1 MNIQQAIARVVDK
14 QDLTGEEMRDVM
26 NSIMTCQTTDAQ
38 IGGFLIGLRMKGET
52 VEEIIAAA
60 QVMRELSTKV
70 DLGGD
75 EIVDT
80 CGTGGDGK
88 HLFNVSTAAAFVAA
102 GAGVHVAKHGG
113 RSVSSKSGSADV
125 LERAGV
131 HLGLNSEQVK
141 RSVQEIG
148 LGFMFAPN
156 YHSAMQY
163 AIGPRKEMATRTIFN
178 LLGPLTNPAGA
189 KRQVMGVFAR
199 EWVRPIAEVLK
210 ALGSSHV
217 LVVHSADGL
226 DEISISDKT
235 YVAELKD
242 GEVTEYDIAPED
254 FGIERQ
260 PLTEVQAHDS
270 ESSLEM
276 LKTAIEGKGLV
287 NAPRDIVV
295 LNAGAAIYVSGVAD
309 TLAEGIA
316 IAEDVVGGGLAKIKL
331 QELASF
337 SRCYMPD

>member
-260 PLTEVQAHDS
+260 PLTGVQAHDS

-309 TLAEGIA
+309 TLAEGVA